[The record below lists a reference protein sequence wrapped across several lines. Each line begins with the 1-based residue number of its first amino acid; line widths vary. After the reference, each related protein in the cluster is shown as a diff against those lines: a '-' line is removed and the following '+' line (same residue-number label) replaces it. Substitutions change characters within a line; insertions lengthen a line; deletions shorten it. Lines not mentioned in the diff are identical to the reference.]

1 MNRSILGRMIR
12 PSAFFLSSGYVVF
25 GIATLILFATPI
37 WYAWRISIDDFR
49 NRLLIEETEHFTSI
63 YNQSGSEG
71 LTAFIKARIEMKIPG
86 ENVLILTD
94 ANKHPLV
101 GNIPAWP
108 TNISNKTGV
117 FTIPMLLDR
126 HLTRVVVVRTILP
139 NGYNLLVGRDRAR
152 FVPLENSFWFAL
164 AGAGI
169 ILSIIGILGGFLL
182 RKALLSRI
190 QGVDYTVSAIMK
202 GDLKHRLPTHST
214 GDELDTL
221 SITIN
226 HLLEHIEQLVHG
238 IRNVS
243 NAIAHDLRTPLTEL
257 RTRLEEL
264 TFTQPS
270 PQETFIEIDGA
281 VADVDRVIMV
291 FNALLRLAEID
302 AGMRCSGFTQIDIN
316 KVVAEAVDFYLPATE
331 LKGISLIF
339 QPTEPIL
346 VNGDPI
352 LLTQAIGNLIDNAMK
367 FVHQGDYISVEVVRE
382 NDKIHVVIADT
393 GPGISDAEK
402 PKVAKRFFRGSAAEN
417 TSGVG
422 LGLTL
427 VEAVAKLHGGQLELA
442 DNNPGLK
449 AIIVIG

>member
-1 MNRSILGRMIR
+1 MNRSILGRIVR
-12 PSAFFLSSGYVVF
+12 PSAFFLSSGYVIL
-25 GIATLILFATPI
+25 GIATLILFAAPI
-37 WYAWRISIDDFR
+37 WYAWRVSIDDFR
-49 NRLLIEETEHFTSI
+49 TRLLIEETEHFTSI

-71 LTAFIKARIEMKIPG
+71 LIAFIKTRIEMKIPG
-86 ENVLILTD
+86 DNVLILTD
-94 ANKHPLV
+94 ANEHLLA
-101 GNIPAWP
+101 GNIAAWP
-108 TNISNKTGV
+108 THISNKTGI
-117 FTIPMLLDR
+117 FTIPIILGG

-169 ILSIIGILGGFLL
+169 ILSIIGILGGLLL

-202 GDLKHRLPTHST
+202 GDLKHRLPTYST

-226 HLLEHIEQLVHG
+226 HLLEQIEQLVHG

-264 TFTQPS
+264 AFTQPS
-270 PQETFIEIDGA
+270 PQDTFIEIDGA

-291 FNALLRLAEID
+291 FNALLRLADID
-302 AGMRCSGFTQIDIN
+302 AGMRRSGFTQIDIN

-331 LKGISLIF
+331 LKGISLYF
-339 QPTEPIL
+339 KPTEPIL

-367 FVHQGDYISVEVVRE
+367 YVHHDDHISVEVMHE
-382 NDKIHVVIADT
+382 NNKIHIIIADT

-402 PKVAKRFFRGSAAEN
+402 PKVAERFFRGSAAEN

-427 VEAVAKLHGGQLELA
+427 VEAVAKLHGGQLKLE

-449 AIIVIG
+449 AIIVIR

>member
-1 MNRSILGRMIR
+1 MVR
-12 PSAFFLSSGYVVF
+12 PSAFFLASGYVIL
-25 GIATLILFATPI
+25 GIATLVLFAATL
-37 WYAWRISIDDFR
+37 WYAWRITIEDVR
-49 NRLLIEETEHFTSI
+49 TQLLIEDTQHLISV
-63 YNQSGSEG
+63 YDQDGPDG
-71 LTAFIKARIEMKIPG
+71 LADLIKTRLNMKIAG
-86 ENVLILTD
+86 EKVLILTD

-101 GNIPAWP
+101 GNIPVWP
-108 TNISNKTGV
+108 INTANKTGLY
-117 FTIPMLLDR
+117 TITMPLKG
-126 HLTRVVVVRTILP
+126 HLTRVIVVRTILP
-139 NGYNLLVGRDRAR
+139 NGYNLLVGRDRALLAP
-152 FVPLENSFWFAL
+152 VENSFWFGL
-164 AGAGI
+164 AGAGV
-169 ILSIIGILGGFLL
+169 ILSVIGILGGFIL

-202 GDLKHRLPTHST
+202 GDLGHRLPTHSS

-226 HLLEHIEQLVHG
+226 HLLEQIEQLVHG

-243 NAIAHDLRTPLTEL
+243 NAIAHDLRTPLAEL

-264 TFTQPS
+264 ALTQPS
-270 PQETFIEIDGA
+270 PQQTFVEIDGA
-281 VADVDRVIMV
+281 VADVDRVIMI

-302 AGMRCSGFTQIDIN
+302 AGMRRSGFIQVDIN
-316 KVVAEAVDFYLPATE
+316 NVVAEAVDFYLPATE
-331 LKGISLIF
+331 LKGISLLF
-339 QPTEPIL
+339 RPTEPIV

-367 FVHQGDYISVEVVRE
+367 FVDQGDSISVEVIRE
-382 NDKIHVVIADT
+382 NDKVHVTIADT

-402 PKVAKRFFRGSAAEN
+402 PKVAERFFRGSAAHN

-427 VEAVAKLHGGQLELA
+427 VEAVAKLHGGHLELE